1 MTEVLGIDPGTHESA
16 FIAWDGNKVHACDIL
31 LNDDFLDKARN
42 AAWPHYY
49 ASPVAIEMIA
59 CYGMAVGKEVFETV
73 RFIGRLQ
80 EAFEQ
85 RGRKV
90 TLIYR
95 QDVKLHHCKSARS
108 KDGNVTQ
115 AIKDKYG
122 GKGTKKA
129 PGVFYNVKSHI
140 WSALAVATY
149 YLEAGLGKGDSEPNP

>member
-1 MTEVLGIDPGTHESA
+1 MNEVLAIDPGTHESA
-16 FIAWDGNKVHACDIL
+16 YVLWNGKVAACGIVVNATL
-31 LNDDFLDKARN
+31 LEMARCTYLPRGDE
-42 AAWPHYY
+42 AT
-49 ASPVAIEMIA
+49 PVAIEMIA
-59 CYGMAVGKEVFETV
+59 CYGMAVGKEVFETC
-73 RFIGRLQ
+73 RLIGRLQ
-80 EAFEQ
+80 EAYEA
-85 RGRKV
+85 RGRVV

-95 QDVKLHHCKSARS
+95 QDVKLHHCKSARA